1 MIITCLKLITYRS
14 SNLLVIDQGAV
25 FVHEGIIE
33 AVGTNETITKRF
45 HGHDVIQLHD
55 AVLMPGLVNAH
66 THLELPPGLHGIRS
80 RTFPDWVL
88 GLIEAKRHLSQRDY
102 RTAAAENISAAIKS
116 GTTTVGEICTHGV
129 SPALL
134 KRYGLRSVVFYEI
147 IGMGNDK
154 QVDLPPS
161 TRSALGEAGL
171 SPHSPYT
178 VSEQVLRLISRFS
191 RERRIKLSMHVA
203 ESRDEL
209 RLLHRKKSGLEKIY
223 QFAKWDLSRAPQ
235 GSSAVEYLHHIGFLS
250 PRLLAVH
257 CVQLADGDFKLMKKS
272 GTAVAHCP
280 RSNKELGV
288 GRMPLKK
295 MLNAGIP
302 VGLGTDSLASVPSL
316 SLWDE
321 MRYALR
327 IHRRDGITAK
337 DIFRLA
343 TMGGAHVL
351 GLNRE
356 IGTIEPGKKA
366 DIIAVPLPSKN
377 TGDLYSDLLRETNSC
392 IMSMVNGKILYRR

>member
-1 MIITCLKLITYRS
+1 MIITCQKLITYRTS
-14 SNLLVIDQGAV
+14 RLQVIDRGSV
-25 FVHEGIIE
+25 VVHRGIIE
-33 AVGTNETITKRF
+33 AAGAQKLITRRF
-45 HGHDVIQLHD
+45 PGHRVIHLQN

-66 THLELPPGLHGIRS
+66 THLELPLLLGNDHS

-88 GLIEAKRHLSQRDY
+88 GLILAKRHLTPKDY
-102 RTAAAENISAAIKS
+102 RASAAHNICTLIKS
-116 GTTTVGEICTHGV
+116 GTTTVAEICTHGV

-134 KRYGLRSVVFYEI
+134 KHYGLRAIVFHELI
-147 IGMGNDK
+147 RMGND
-154 QVDLPPS
+154 QHVHLPS
-161 TRSALGEAGL
+161 RHHSELIEEGL
-171 SPHSPYT
+171 SPHSPFT
-178 VSEQVLRLISRFS
+178 VSEQVLRSISKFS
-191 RERRIKLSMHVA
+191 RKLRIKLSMHVA
-203 ESRDEL
+203 ESRDES
-209 RLLHRKKSGLEKIY
+209 RLLQRKTSGLEKIY
-223 QFAKWDLSRAPQ
+223 QFAKWDVSWAPQ
-235 GSSAVEYLHHIGFLS
+235 GSSAVQYLHRIGFLS
-250 PRLLAVH
+250 PGLLAVH
-257 CVQLADGDFKLMKKS
+257 CIQLAEGDFKLIQES

-280 RSNKELGV
+280 RSNKKLGV

-295 MLNAGIP
+295 MLNLGIP

-316 SLWDE
+316 NLWDE

-327 IHRRDGITAK
+327 AHRRDGIAAK

-343 TMGGAHVL
+343 TMGGARAL

-356 IGTIEPGKKA
+356 IGTIEPGKRA